1 MNAKYISTIRWKFI
15 WAFILSMLSGAILLL
30 GGYQLVNSLLH
41 MNTSS
46 PSAPYSLVLKW
57 IINHI
62 GSVPVMTAVGIIS
75 FLVFFF
81 LYTRKVVSYLE
92 EITQGIQQ
100 ITKLG
105 ESHRIEVRTS
115 DELGVL
121 AENINIMSERLQQ
134 SLLEER
140 KAIQA
145 KNELIT
151 GVSHDLRTPLTSVLG
166 YLDYIEQDR
175 CREETEVRYYVGIAY
190 QKALVLRKLIDDL
203 FEYTRVNSGG
213 LPLAA
218 EQLDLKAFIRQLAE
232 EAVPELARAGMA
244 YELVDHTESLWIQGA
259 PYELLR
265 AYENLITNAIRYGR
279 EGKKLEIV
287 LAREG
292 DEAVV
297 RISNFGEMIAESD
310 LPHIFERFY
319 RAERSRSRHTGGSGL
334 GLAIAKGIVERHH
347 GQITAQ
353 SDVNR
358 TDFITRFPLSPQESL
373 ENL

>member
-15 WAFILSMLSGAILLL
+15 WAFILSSLSAAVLLY
-30 GGYQLVNSLLH
+30 GGYRLVRSMLQ
-41 MNTSS
+41 MNTAS
-46 PSAPYSLVLKW
+46 PSAPYSMILKW
-57 IINHI
+57 IINNV

-92 EITQGIQQ
+92 EITRGIQQ

-105 ESHRIEVRTS
+105 ESHRIEVRSS

-121 AENINIMSERLQQ
+121 AENINIMSERLQH

-140 KAIQA
+140 KAVQG

-151 GVSHDLRTPLTSVLG
+151 GVSHDLRTPLTSILG
-166 YLDYIEQDR
+166 YLEYIEQDR
-175 CREETEVRYYVGIAY
+175 CREEAELRYYVGIAY
-190 QKALVLRKLIDDL
+190 QKAQVLRKLIDDL

-213 LPLAA
+213 PPLVLDR
-218 EQLDLKAFIRQLAE
+218 LDLKAFIRQLAE
-232 EAVPELARAGMA
+232 ESVPELARAGMA
-244 YELVDHTESLWIQGA
+244 YELLDHTDSLWIQGA

-287 LAREG
+287 LSCED

-319 RAERSRSRHTGGSGL
+319 RAERSRSSHTGGTGL
-334 GLAIAKGIVERHH
+334 GLAIAKGIVERHN
-347 GQITAQ
+347 GEITAR
-353 SDVNR
+353 SDRSR
-358 TDFITRFPLSPQESL
+358 TDFITRFPLLSEPSL

>member
-1 MNAKYISTIRWKFI
+1 M
-15 WAFILSMLSGAILLL
+15 
-30 GGYQLVNSLLH
+30 NSLLH

-265 AYENLITNAIRYGR
+265 AYENLITNAVRYGR

-287 LAREG
+287 LTREG

-319 RAERSRSRHTGGSGL
+319 RAERSRSRYTGGSGL

-347 GQITAQ
+347 GEITAQ

>member
-1 MNAKYISTIRWKFI
+1 MNAKYVSTIRWKFI
-15 WAFILSMLSGAILLL
+15 WAFILSMLTGAIVLM
-30 GGYQLVNSLLH
+30 GGYRLVDSLIYL
-41 MNTSS
+41 NTAP
-46 PSAPYSLVLKW
+46 PSAPYSLILKW

-81 LYTRKVVSYLE
+81 LYTRRIVSYLE

-105 ESHRIEVRTS
+105 EWRRIEVRTS

-140 KAIQA
+140 KAVQA

-151 GVSHDLRTPLTSVLG
+151 GVSHDLRTPLTSILG

-175 CREETEVRYYVGIAY
+175 CREEIEVRYYVGIAH

-213 LPLAA
+213 PPVVL
-218 EQLDLKAFIRQLAE
+218 ERLDLKAFIRQLAE
-232 EAVPELARAGMA
+232 ESVPELSRAGMS
-244 YELVDHTESLWIQGA
+244 YELIDHTEALWIQGA

-279 EGKKLEIV
+279 DGKKLEIV
-287 LAREG
+287 LDREN

-297 RISNFGEMIAESD
+297 RISNFGERIAESD

-319 RAERSRSRHTGGSGL
+319 RAERSRSSHTGGSGL

-347 GQITAQ
+347 GEITAR
-353 SDVNR
+353 SDMYR
-358 TDFITRFPLSPQESL
+358 TDFITRFPLSPEESL